1 MLHSYA
7 FSNFRSFLERTE
19 VSFAIT
25 EKDSVNGWVRHS
37 PISGQRL
44 TTALAVLGPNASGKT
59 SLIQPLAFLGWFIRG
74 SFSLAPEAPIPVTAH
89 FNAADKPSEFEVIA
103 DGPETD
109 TVLRYQLTTTA
120 HHIVSETLEQK
131 TRHGSWHSIFERALI
146 ADDKYSVTQNG
157 FGLVQTQA
165 EQVRR
170 NVSLISWAAQFGV
183 ELAQSLTRFVL
194 STNLNVFGRI
204 WLNRDETNW
213 ATQIYTENRVMQD
226 RMRELLAQWDLGL
239 SDVAF
244 HEVPLPTQTGEQ
256 KKQWFAMGVHKDEN
270 AKLHLL
276 PFVYESSGTKAAFN
290 LLAHFLTVLENGGVI
305 AFDELES
312 DLHPHMLEPLLDLF
326 SNEETNPHNAQIIFT
341 CHSVEVLRLL
351 QKSQTILVEKDG
363 LQSHAWR
370 LDSMEGVRADDNR
383 VAKYLAGAYG
393 AVPRLQ

>member
-44 TTALAVLGPNASGKT
+44 ATALAVLGPNASGKT
-59 SLIQPLAFLGWFIRG
+59 SLLQPLAFLGWFIRG
-74 SFSLAPEAPIPVTAH
+74 SFSLAPEAQIPVAPH
-89 FNAADKPSEFEVIA
+89 FNGADKPSEFEVIA
-103 DGPETD
+103 DGPDAD
-109 TVLRYQLTTTA
+109 TLLRYQLTTTA
-120 HHIVSETLEQK
+120 QHIVAETLERR
-131 TRHGSWHSIFERALI
+131 TRHGSWHSIFERTLI
-146 ADDKYSVTQNG
+146 GDDKYSVTQHG
-157 FGLVQTQA
+157 FGLPQAQA
-165 EQVRR
+165 EQVRN

-183 ELAQSLTRFVL
+183 ELAQQLTNFVL
-194 STNLNVFGRI
+194 TTNLNVQGRV
-204 WLNRDETNW
+204 WLDRDETNW
-213 ATQIYTENRVMQD
+213 ATQIYTQNQGMQV
-226 RMRELLAQWDLGL
+226 RMRELLARWDLGL
-239 SDVAF
+239 SDITF
-244 HEVPLPTQTGEQ
+244 HEVPISTPTGEQ
-256 KKQWFAMGVHKDEN
+256 KKQWFPFGVHRDEREQM
-270 AKLHLL
+270 HLL
-276 PFVYESSGTKAAFN
+276 PFAYESSGTKAAFS
-290 LLAHFLTVLENGGVI
+290 LLAHFLTVLERGGVI

-341 CHSVEVLRLL
+341 CHSVEILRLL